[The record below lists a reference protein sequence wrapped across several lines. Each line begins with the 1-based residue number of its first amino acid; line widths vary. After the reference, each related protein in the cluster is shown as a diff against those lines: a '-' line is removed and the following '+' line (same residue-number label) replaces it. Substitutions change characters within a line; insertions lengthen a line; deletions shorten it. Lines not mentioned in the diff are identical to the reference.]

1 MKKASISE
9 TKNGLSRLLERV
21 RRGETILITDRDR
34 PVARLEPVGSAL
46 AAEVEGRLD
55 RLQRAGLLR
64 LGQGGLVERIVS
76 QPAPRPNRKGASA
89 VALLL
94 EERDAGR

>member
-9 TKNGLSRLLERV
+9 TKNSLSRLLERV
-21 RRGETILITDRDR
+21 KRGETILITDRDR
-34 PVARLEPVGSAL
+34 PVARLEPVGAAL
-46 AAEVEGRLD
+46 AAEREGRLD

-64 LGQGGLVERIVS
+64 LGRGGPVERILS

-89 VALLL
+89 LAALL

>member
-9 TKNGLSRLLERV
+9 TKNNLSRLLERV

-46 AAEVEGRLD
+46 AVEVDGRLD

-64 LGQGGLVERIVS
+64 LGRGGLVERIVS
-76 QPAPRPNRKGASA
+76 QPAPRAGKGASA
-89 VALLL
+89 VAALL